1 MIDSD
6 VLAEWRPFF
15 LMVAGGSAS
24 ITGLLFVALS
34 LHVREIANQPLYRY
48 RARLSLGS
56 SMAILV
62 SASLILIPRQS
73 VFELAM
79 KELLPLG
86 AVLILLVFGLL
97 ELRRLPDPRRTPYLI
112 RTAIALALVIV
123 AVFGNILV
131 AAGRSV
137 GLEILALCCV
147 IFLVWLVFNAWA
159 LVIGLADATGGRQP
173 R

>member
-6 VLAEWRPFF
+6 VLADWRPFF

-24 ITGLLFVALS
+24 LTGLLFVALS
-34 LHVREIANQPLYRY
+34 LHVREIASQPLYRY
-48 RARLSLGS
+48 RARLSLGC

-62 SASLILIPRQS
+62 IAGLILIPRQS
-73 VFELAM
+73 ALEIGV
-79 KELLPLG
+79 KEIFPLG
-86 AVLILLVFGLL
+86 AVLILLVYGLF

-112 RTAIALALVIV
+112 RTAVALALVVV
-123 AVFGNILV
+123 AVVGNFLL
-131 AAGRSV
+131 ASGRSV
-137 GLEILALCCV
+137 GLEILALCSV

-159 LVIGLADATGGRQP
+159 LVVGLADETIRKQP